1 MTGGYYTET
10 YITEWKDKGNVII
23 SLWHC
28 EDFYNDTPEQ
38 VGVVELAVYNH
49 GEHEGEALVWNLY
62 VDNLHRRKGLARQ
75 LMDEAHKTAKHL
87 GAKVTALEWSLKE
100 SPYWVFDWYTRLGYD
115 EKEIG
120 NGYALMKR
128 PLTNKNKRNYE
139 RNTSFNSNRR

>member
-1 MTGGYYTET
+1 MTEGYYTET
-10 YITEWKDKGNVII
+10 YITEWKDKDNVII

-28 EDFYNDTPEQ
+28 EDFDNDIPEQ
-38 VGVVELAVYNH
+38 VGVVELAVYKH

-62 VDNLHRRKGLARQ
+62 VDEPHRRKGLARE

-100 SPYWVFDWYTRLGYD
+100 SPQWVFDWYTRLGYD

-120 NGYALMKR
+120 NGCALMKR
-128 PLTNKNKRNYE
+128 PLTN
-139 RNTSFNSNRR
+139 